1 MLIIA
6 LKGKRISEVYL
17 WGDSKMDVCMY
28 LLIRIMIT
36 KSLNFKFIFPKFH
49 YEVVVIL
56 LWLIIVNWIW
66 FIHAIFAVPIII
78 LYNIYLLPNNQAKRA
93 RLLKILFHLSWW
105 ELDHL
110 YKLIN
115 KLNSLQVGLT
125 CCVNILN

>member
-1 MLIIA
+1 M
-6 LKGKRISEVYL
+6 
-17 WGDSKMDVCMY
+17 
-28 LLIRIMIT
+28 
-36 KSLNFKFIFPKFH
+36 P
-49 YEVVVIL
+49 
-56 LWLIIVNWIW
+56 
-66 FIHAIFAVPIII
+66 FAVPIII

-93 RLLKILFHLSWW
+93 RLLKILFHLSRW